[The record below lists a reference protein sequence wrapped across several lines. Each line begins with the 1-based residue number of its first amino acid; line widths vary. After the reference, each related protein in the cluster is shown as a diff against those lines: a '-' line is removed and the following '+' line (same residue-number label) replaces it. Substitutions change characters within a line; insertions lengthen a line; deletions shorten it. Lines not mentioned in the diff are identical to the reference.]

1 MSSISGVLLSG
12 LSIPKAPTL
21 PWPPRVIKKKP
32 SKQVLKIIRAHFLSV
47 GNIQMPR
54 KAKNTHT
61 LKQIN
66 HQGVSLFW
74 LCLFLC
80 LRVATLN
87 PEFYHLIQILS

>member
-54 KAKNTHT
+54 KAKNTHAHWNKST
-61 LKQIN
+61 TKVCPFS
-66 HQGVSLFW
+66 GSAFFYVS
-74 LCLFLC
+74 
-80 LRVATLN
+80 
-87 PEFYHLIQILS
+87 E